1 MLLRRNTICGAQRK
15 VNNLTVKASDLVRWY
30 SPGLHLREKDR
41 FRARSLVEK
50 ASSSA
55 VQIERGTKKK
65 KYTSA
70 LLFDCDGVIVETE
83 ELHRKA
89 YNAAF
94 EEFRCTINGQPLVWN
109 VEYYD
114 VLQNTVGGGKPKMKY
129 HFKINGWPDS
139 TKGPAPITEEA
150 QNLLVD
156 NLQDKKTEHYKRIV
170 TSAAEARPGILEL
183 MDEGLSRPD
192 IAMCICSAATKEGFV
207 QVVNSI
213 VKPERLERFDVILAG
228 DDVTRKKPDPL
239 IYNMTREKLGLPAD
253 RCVVIEDSLVGL
265 RAAVG
270 AGMKCIITP
279 TASTSSADF
288 IAEGATAVVSAMAG
302 PGFKVTIDDIFSK
315 DDEGVMVPNIRIKT
329 K

>member
-1 MLLRRNTICGAQRK
+1 MLLQRNKLFQNQR
-15 VNNLTVKASDLVRWY
+15 
-30 SPGLHLREKDR
+30 SP
-41 FRARSLVEK
+41 RSLILTTSCNGRKWKTAAQVRERDRVAPKIVVEDK
-50 ASSSA
+50 SSSTA
-55 VQIERGTKKK
+55 QPGGESKMSN
-65 KYTSA
+65 YTCA

-94 EEFRCTINGQPLVWN
+94 QEFGCTINGQPLVWS

-129 HFKINGWPDS
+129 HFKNNGWPDS
-139 TKGPAPITEEA
+139 KKGPAPTTEEA

-156 NLQDKKTEHYKRIV
+156 NLQDMKTEHYKRIV
-170 TSAAEARPGILEL
+170 SSAAEARPGILEL

-253 RCVVIEDSLVGL
+253 RCVVIEDSMVGL

-288 IAEGATAVVSAMAG
+288 IGEGATAVVSALAG
-302 PGFKVTIDDIFSK
+302 PGFKVTMDDIFSK
-315 DDEGVMVPNIRIKT
+315 NAKGEMVPNIRIKT